1 MKVRNLAVTLVA
13 GTVFSMVGAGV
24 AQAAPWQF
32 VGSFPTKA
40 ACEKKAKKMYKAK
53 KIVDHACSPSH
64 AGYNLGV
71 EYR

>member
-1 MKVRNLAVTLVA
+1 MKIRTLAVTLAA
-13 GTVFSMVGAGV
+13 GAAFGMAGAGV

-40 ACEKKAKKMYKAK
+40 ACEKKAQSMYKAG
-53 KIVDHACSPSH
+53 KIVDHGCSPSH